1 MEKKLLILKALAH
14 PTRLDIIY
22 ALKDIGSRCVCD
34 IQELEMLKGV
44 SQSNLSQHL
53 KILRDANLV
62 TTKKIG
68 GWVHYSIKDP
78 EIFEIF
84 EVLERLK

>member
-22 ALKDIGSRCVCD
+22 ALKDIESRCVCE
-34 IQELEMLKGV
+34 IQDLEMLKGV

-53 KILRDANLV
+53 KVLRDSELV
-62 TTKKIG
+62 VTKKVG
-68 GWVHYSIKDP
+68 GWVHYSIKNP
-78 EIFEIF
+78 EIF
-84 EVLERLK
+84 EVLEKLK